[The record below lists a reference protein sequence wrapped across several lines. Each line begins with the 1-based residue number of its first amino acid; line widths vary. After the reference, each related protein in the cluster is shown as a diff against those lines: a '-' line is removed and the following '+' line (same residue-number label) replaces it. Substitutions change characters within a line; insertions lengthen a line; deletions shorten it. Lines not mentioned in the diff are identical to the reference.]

1 VKLKSFQAYNERL
14 ANLRRMADR
23 LDSNTAQRTD
33 DLLRSWDETHSRLR
47 K

>member
-1 VKLKSFQAYNERL
+1 VKLKNFQAYNERL

-23 LDSNTAQRTD
+23 LDENTVQRTD
-33 DLLRSWDETHSRLR
+33 DFLRSWDETHSRLR